1 MRENHTHGKAE
12 SFGAN
17 LLIDGFI
24 DFTELD

>member
-12 SFGAN
+12 GLAPI
-17 LLIDGFI
+17 LLINGLI